1 MANEFERRQ
10 RRERLQHV
18 FWAGLIALVLALV
31 KLDGPINEMSWIV
44 QANLAKFEASGDIV
58 FVGSERDMTDPH
70 YPERREEL
78 ARAIDNLRAAGARSI
93 YLDMA
98 FEEPSRPESDRALN
112 EALRNFG
119 GEAYLIRNVKTD
131 LLAQRNATVDK
142 VTPSIGNGVGQIGG
156 KRNSHLLNIVWEMP
170 SMIQFGPTKLLSAP
184 TVMADLRSFDDT
196 WFPIN
201 YGIEASSIPR
211 LNLNVF
217 SERYNFKDNQGY
229 RDKIFVFGT
238 TKIDAGFRVPGSI
251 KTSGAIIHILAAE
264 TLKAKYDQSISIFQV
279 FPLSVLLFISASMVG
294 HSSARRLYYASLALA
309 LPGML
314 ILTAYLPA
322 RPHLGATAILLLA
335 YLCFRLRS
343 KWKQQTLLTD
353 QETGLATFFALER
366 NKQVARTHPTIIV
379 AKMHRFEEVRQTLPA
394 LLHAE
399 YIMRIA
405 DRLKAASPHTK
416 IYLGPSHAVA
426 WCAAE
431 DDPAVIKDHLEGLR
445 ALFAVPLL
453 IGSQQVDVGMTFGV
467 DISPSRD
474 MVRRLASAVAAAER
488 TAETYHPI
496 VIAETRSDE
505 ELIWNISLQARID
518 AALEQGEIF
527 LVYQPKIRIGS
538 GDVVGMEA
546 LVRWRDPVRGMIP
559 PDQFIS
565 QCEDAGRM
573 GHLTRYVLRSACE
586 SMGGLDPREG
596 SLSIAVNLSATLL
609 HETGLVAMIR
619 EVLTETAANPAQLT
633 LEVTETY
640 RISDMDAARFN
651 LEQLADM
658 GITISMDDFGVGA
671 ASFEALLCLPFD
683 ELKIDRLFI
692 DLIVG
697 DPKARAIMCSILE
710 LGRRLGISVV
720 AEGVEDAAT
729 LDLLQNAGCPLAQGF
744 GICRPVALE
753 KAVQFRNSS
762 RKLKIG

>member
-44 QANLAKFEASGDIV
+44 QANLAEFEASGDIV

-119 GEAYLIRNVKTD
+119 GEAFLIRNVKTD
-131 LLAQRNATVDK
+131 LLAQSNDIDK
-142 VTPSIGNGVGQIGG
+142 VTSAVGRGVSQVGAERPPGLFEIVWTVPLVVEHHG
-156 KRNSHLLNIVWEMP
+156 KRLI
-170 SMIQFGPTKLLSAP
+170 GAP
-184 TVMADLRSFDDT
+184 ARMVGEDLT
-196 WFPIN
+196 GTEGIPVN
-201 YGIEASSIPR
+201 YGINARTIPR
-211 LNLNVF
+211 IGLSALLAPSTRDTVI
-217 SERYNFKDNQGY
+217 SLQG
-229 RDKIFVFGT
+229 KTVVFGNSQVV
-238 TKIDAGFRVPGSI
+238 AGFRVPGSL
-251 KTSGAIIHILAAE
+251 KVPGGMIHILAAE
-264 TLKAKYDQSISIFQV
+264 TLKAGSTQTASV
-279 FPLSVLLFISASMVG
+279 LLLFPLSMIILISSLVIRNPTFRRASYVLLVFSIPGLVIAMAYHPV
-294 HSSARRLYYASLALA
+294 RLQ
-309 LPGML
+309 
-314 ILTAYLPA
+314 
-322 RPHLGATAILLLA
+322 LGASAVLVTA

-405 DRLKAASPHTK
+405 DRLKAASPDTK

-453 IGSQQVDVGMTFGV
+453 VGNQQVDVGMTFGV

-538 GDVVGMEA
+538 GDMVGMEA
-546 LVRWRDPVRGMIP
+546 LVRWRDPARGMIP

-640 RISDMDAARFN
+640 RISDIDAARFN

-729 LDLLQNAGCPLAQGF
+729 LDLLRNAGCPLAQGF

-753 KAVQFRNSS
+753 EAVQFRNSS